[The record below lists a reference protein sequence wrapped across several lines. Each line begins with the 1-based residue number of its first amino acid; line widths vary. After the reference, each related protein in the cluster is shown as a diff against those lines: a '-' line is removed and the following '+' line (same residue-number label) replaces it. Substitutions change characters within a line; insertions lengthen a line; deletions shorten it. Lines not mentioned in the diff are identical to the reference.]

1 MSNPLV
7 AWWCLLDLDWG
18 REHGNKRADRPLQVD
33 SPSIRITKVLQ
44 SLHGRADSGYVVWG
58 AWVPSPPQP
67 CLQWKMPLEV
77 WWSSDLKL
85 LKPNSSQVLQWLQ
98 LSCPAPC
105 LSPEAFKP
113 LTFWY
118 SVPNFCLIFH
128 WFVLSIHRVRVLK
141 SPNIF
146 LDFFTLLGVSIFVL
160 YILKLLFCVCVYV
173 CTRICMCV
181 YIWDAYLFL
190 SVCLCVISKNF
201 PYSKVHFACLL
212 VATTSFFLL
221 PIPPFFPLPLTVSC
235 YTVPMY
241 MYTHACAHRYSTLKL
256 SALEWSA
263 GIADPSFS
271 FNANSSDP
279 VLMSSCMAH
288 LSWPLTLCNYMCSEI
303 WESCRQHMVVSCFK
317 KKNHSQYCCLFV
329 MC

>member
-1 MSNPLV
+1 M
-7 AWWCLLDLDWG
+7 
-18 REHGNKRADRPLQVD
+18 
-33 SPSIRITKVLQ
+33 
-44 SLHGRADSGYVVWG
+44 
-58 AWVPSPPQP
+58 
-67 CLQWKMPLEV
+67 
-77 WWSSDLKL
+77 
-85 LKPNSSQVLQWLQ
+85 LQWLQ

-221 PIPPFFPLPLTVSC
+221 PIPPFFPLPSTVS
-235 YTVPMY
+235 YYIVPMY

-256 SALEWSA
+256 SALECW
-263 GIADPSFS
+263 D
-271 FNANSSDP
+271 
-279 VLMSSCMAH
+279 
-288 LSWPLTLCNYMCSEI
+288 
-303 WESCRQHMVVSCFK
+303 CR
-317 KKNHSQYCCLFV
+317 SQLFI
-329 MC
+329 